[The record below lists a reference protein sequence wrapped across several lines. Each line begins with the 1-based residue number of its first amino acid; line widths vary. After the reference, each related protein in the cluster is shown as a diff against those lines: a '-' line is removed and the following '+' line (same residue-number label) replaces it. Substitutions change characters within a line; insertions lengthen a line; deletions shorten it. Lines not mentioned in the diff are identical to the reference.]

1 MTAAES
7 ADPFL
12 DDTLAGTPVPAQ
24 PSTLTRGALEAVLLV
39 SDEPVPVTVL
49 AEVFGAT
56 HDEVAAELNSLAAEH
71 DDRDAGIELRG
82 TEAGWRLHTRAG
94 HVEAVERFLRE
105 GQRVRLTRAGL
116 ETLAVVAY
124 AQPTTRAHVSSVR
137 GVATDGVL
145 RTLVARGLVEE
156 AGTDAVTGAGT
167 YRTTPLFLE
176 RLGVSSL
183 ADLPA
188 LAPHLPDLEEQS
200 SAPDGAARE
209 DGWR

>member
-1 MTAAES
+1 MSAVES
-7 ADPFL
+7 TDPL
-12 DDTLAGTPVPAQ
+12 LGDAGVGTPVQVQ
-24 PSTLTRGALEAVLLV
+24 PSTLTRGGLEAVLLV
-39 SDEPVPVTVL
+39 SDEPVPVAVL
-49 AEVFGAT
+49 ADVFGAT
-56 HDEVAAELNSLAAEH
+56 HDEVAAELTALAADH
-71 DDRDAGIELRG
+71 DRRAAGIELRG
-82 TEAGWRLHTRAG
+82 TEAGWRLHTRPG

-176 RLGVSSL
+176 RLGLASL

-188 LAPHLPDLEEQS
+188 LAPHLPDLEEQTS
-200 SAPDGAARE
+200 SPDGAARE